1 MLVLLLLLLLQVSDA
16 MLSATLLAR
25 LLLAAA
31 GASRLSRCSKERTA
45 GSVGTAVP
53 PHEKLCPLLAVD
65 DASFD
70 CCRPKTGATF
80 SHF

>member
-1 MLVLLLLLLLQVSDA
+1 MLVLVPLHVSDA

-25 LLLAAA
+25 LLPAE
-31 GASRLSRCSKERTA
+31 GASRLSRCSRERTA
-45 GSVGTAVP
+45 GSVGTAAP

-70 CCRPKTGATF
+70 CCRPKTGAIF
-80 SHF
+80 SHFLGTM